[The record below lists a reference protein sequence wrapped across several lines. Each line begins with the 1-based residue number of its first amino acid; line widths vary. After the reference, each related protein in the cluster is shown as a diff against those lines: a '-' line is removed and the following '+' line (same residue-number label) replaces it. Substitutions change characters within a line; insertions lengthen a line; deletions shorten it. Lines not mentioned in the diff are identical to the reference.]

1 MDDKRLTKS
10 YKSHNEPQ
18 RSHCLVMHD
27 DAHLSYKRYKV
38 RKLCFKGHP
47 RYISTSIYKHTFLYF
62 LDYYNQKKTTQTNKH
77 IKKQ

>member
-62 LDYYNQKKTTQTNKH
+62 LDFYNEKKNNTNK
-77 IKKQ
+77 QAY